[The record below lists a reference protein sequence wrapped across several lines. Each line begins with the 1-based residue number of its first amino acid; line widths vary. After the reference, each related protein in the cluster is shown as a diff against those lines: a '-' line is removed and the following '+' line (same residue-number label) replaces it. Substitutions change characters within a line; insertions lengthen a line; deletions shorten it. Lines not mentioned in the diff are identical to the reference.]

1 MKTCYVSIPFGIKP
15 DHQGFPID
23 FDRIYRQVIKP
34 AVEGAGLTCLR
45 ADELPTGALIQKS
58 ILSAVLGS
66 DVMIADLTTANAN
79 VMYELGIRHMAQRGL
94 TILLTATKRPIPFD
108 INYSKTIMY
117 ELEGDGLITDQSA
130 QSLRQMIGSAI
141 RAGLEHASVDSP
153 LYEFFPDLHVDL
165 PGGLA
170 SFESRR
176 RLPNKRAKRSRS
188 ISDTLSSRE
197 EPREAVKRVEAE
209 ALNTPDADPVTL
221 INVLKAYRD
230 ISAWDDMIF
239 LADALPPAIGNSP
252 EVRQLLALALNRR
265 AKSGV
270 QDRAISLMKKLIAE
284 TGGDAESFGIL
295 GRIYKDRYALSKQ
308 QEDLDTAITYYKQ
321 GFEKQ
326 PADYYPGVNVVT
338 LLLQRRDAAARQ
350 ELEAILPKVREAV
363 ENKMKDGLT
372 GYWELATALHLAC
385 VAKEWDEA
393 QRLAELAV
401 EQSPSRWM
409 LESTIRDLD
418 SVHDS
423 MEATEDSEKLLAIA
437 DFLRREGLGEGG
449 QNA

>member
-1 MKTCYVSIPFGIKP
+1 VNTCYVSIPFGIKP

-66 DVMIADLTTANAN
+66 DVMIADLTTGNAN

-94 TILLTATKRPIPFD
+94 TILLTATKSPIPFD
-108 INYSKTIMY
+108 INYSKTMMY

-130 QSLRQMIGSAI
+130 QALRQMIGSAI
-141 RAGLEHASVDSP
+141 RTGLEHASVDSP

-176 RLPNKRAKRSRS
+176 RLPNKRTKRSRS
-188 ISDTLSSRE
+188 ISGTVSSRE
-197 EPREAVKRVEAE
+197 EPRDAVKRVEEE
-209 ALNTPDADPVTL
+209 ALNTPNADPVTL

-230 ISAWDDMIF
+230 ISAWDDMIK

-265 AKSGV
+265 AKSGD
-270 QDRAISLMKKLIAE
+270 QDRAISLMKQLIAE

-295 GRIYKDRYALSKQ
+295 GRIYKDRYALDGQ
-308 QEDLDTAITYYKQ
+308 QEDLDTAIMYYSE
-321 GFEKQ
+321 GFAKQ
-326 PADYYPGVNVVT
+326 PDDYYPGVNVVT
-338 LLLQRRDAAARQ
+338 LLLQRKDEAARQ

-363 ENKMKDGLT
+363 DNKMKDGLT

-393 QRLAELAV
+393 HRLAELAI

-409 LESTIRDLD
+409 LESTIRDLV
-418 SVHDS
+418 SLQDS
-423 MEATEDSEKLLAIA
+423 MEEEDRKRLRGIS
-437 DFLRREGLGEGG
+437 DFLRREGLGEEG